1 MNTLT
6 TKINLSDWLGV
17 KLANSQNGIAFED
30 HFDHKF
36 TIVQDFVESRDDDFK
51 TPVVYYQVFPEET
64 ASQFLTT
71 LNDELASKL
80 GMSKTNSGRSTIS
93 EVIKDARLKLIIL
106 DKIHFQPLDT
116 LQDLLRFFA
125 SCNIS
130 VVLLGSRSKMETAQI
145 LALASV
151 STWDQFEI
159 PS

>member
-17 KLANSQNGIAFED
+17 KLANSQNGIAFDD

-36 TIVQDFVESRDDDFK
+36 TIVQDFVESQDDDFK

-64 ASQFLTT
+64 ASQFLAT
-71 LNDELASKL
+71 LKDELASKL
-80 GMSKTNSGRSTIS
+80 GMSKTNSGQSIS

-106 DKIHFQPLDT
+106 DDIHLQPLDT

-125 SCNIS
+125 SCNVS
-130 VVLLGSRSKMETAQI
+130 VVLLGSRSKMEIAQI
-145 LALASV
+145 LAIPSV

-159 PS
+159 LS

>member
-6 TKINLSDWLGV
+6 KKVNLSDWLGV
-17 KLANSQNGIAFED
+17 KFANSQNGIFFDD

-71 LNDELASKL
+71 LKAELLSKL
-80 GMSKTNSGRSTIS
+80 GMPETDS
-93 EVIKDARLKLIIL
+93 EQSILKAIKDARLKLIIL
-106 DKIHFQPLDT
+106 DEIHLQPLDT
-116 LQDLLRFFA
+116 LQDLLRFFE
-125 SCNIS
+125 SCNVS
-130 VVLLGSRSKMETAQI
+130 VVLVGSRSKMEIAQI
-145 LALASV
+145 LALPSV

-159 PS
+159 